1 MRKWTRWQDWV
12 ALAAGAY
19 AALSPIWTETTR
31 NVTWTMVVLGVVT
44 VVVSVW
50 SLAMPE
56 DRISEYVHAI
66 LGVLFFIAPW
76 VMTFTAREMMAYT
89 AWAVGVIVFVM
100 GVWAIPEVNQRLH
113 LRAQH

>member
-1 MRKWTRWQDWV
+1 
-12 ALAAGAY
+12 
-19 AALSPIWTETTR
+19 
-31 NVTWTMVVLGVVT
+31 
-44 VVVSVW
+44 
-50 SLAMPE
+50 
-56 DRISEYVHAI
+56 
-66 LGVLFFIAPW
+66 VLFFIAPW